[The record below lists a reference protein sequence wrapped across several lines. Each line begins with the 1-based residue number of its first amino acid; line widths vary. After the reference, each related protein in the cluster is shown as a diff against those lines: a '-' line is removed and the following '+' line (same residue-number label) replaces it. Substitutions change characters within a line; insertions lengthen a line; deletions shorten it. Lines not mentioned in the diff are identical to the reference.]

1 MNANVYYHTI
11 TCDTKKQ
18 VKTDFRANNNES
30 HSNYVHVCACIWPFV
45 RVHTQ
50 MHRTVATAHT
60 MTAFYS
66 MHMPARRTAE
76 SGPHEYRPRT
86 QDYNWAQ
93 KKTNHETGTRLT
105 SLPKKKDASQEHHR
119 QIKLNDSLHTLVNG
133 TATSLS
139 RLLAQDKRCLED
151 VRHDPSTFV
160 AECVAIQP

>member
-1 MNANVYYHTI
+1 MNANVSYHTI

-30 HSNYVHVCACIWPFV
+30 TPITWPFV

-105 SLPKKKDASQEHHR
+105 SLQKKKDASQEHHR
-119 QIKLNDSLHTLVNG
+119 QIKLNDSLNTLVNG

-139 RLLAQDKRCLED
+139 RLLAQDKRCLEH
-151 VRHDPSTFV
+151 VRHDPSTSV